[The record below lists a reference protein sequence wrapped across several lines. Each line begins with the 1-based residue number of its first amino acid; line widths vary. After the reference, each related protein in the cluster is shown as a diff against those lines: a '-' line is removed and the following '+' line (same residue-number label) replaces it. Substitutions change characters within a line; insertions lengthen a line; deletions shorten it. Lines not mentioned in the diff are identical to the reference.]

1 MRQECKC
8 HGMSGSCTVKTCW
21 MRLPTFRLV
30 GDNLKERFD
39 GASRV
44 MVSNSLR
51 SNNGGTGVP
60 HAAHINNN
68 NNNMLHMGGSHGGI
82 LNQHMG
88 NGGGVGGMSM
98 NGNNNNAHLMSQL
111 MSDEPIIGS
120 SRNAIFSS
128 TSENSVQF
136 GHHMLAGMGGIGNAA
151 GLGSSAHSINTN
163 SIVAPSPNGLRGR
176 LHNGGPPGLIISPS
190 NGGPSGS
197 SIGGGGGGGQNKKNN
212 R

>member
-1 MRQECKC
+1 
-8 HGMSGSCTVKTCW
+8 

-51 SNNGGTGVP
+51 SNNGGTSG
-60 HAAHINNN
+60 HGLHSNHNNG
-68 NNNMLHMGGSHGGI
+68 MLHIGGNHGGG

-88 NGGGVGGMSM
+88 NGGSLNM
-98 NGNNNNAHLMSQL
+98 NNNNNAHLMSQL
-111 MSDEPIIGS
+111 MSDDPIVGS
-120 SRNAIFSS
+120 NSRNAIFSS

-136 GHHMLAGMGGIGNAA
+136 GHHMLAGMGGIGSSA
-151 GLGSSAHSINTN
+151 GLGNSAHSINTN
-163 SIVAPSPNGLRGR
+163 SILAPSPNGLRGR
-176 LHNGGPPGLIISPS
+176 GHNGAVTGVI
-190 NGGPSGS
+190 
-197 SIGGGGGGGQNKKNN
+197 IGGGVGSMGGGGVGSIGVGGGGQNKKNN